1 MMIQRILL
9 NGGLL
14 LFFSKAGQQLLR
26 LLAALLICV
35 AMLVFTTRAAPFRRL
50 HHDYLSII
58 CNLALTCMYIGA
70 IYCRFFDS
78 VSAVLTT
85 SQVEDILGLA
95 SADPF
100 ASIML
105 VFFFLTFLCLL
116 LLLLQ
121 QATADVGVQILRCED
136 GTPPELTLQPGHR
149 WHGRVAQL
157 P

>member
-35 AMLVFTTRAAPFRRL
+35 AMLVFTTRTAPFWRL

-58 CNLALTCMYIGA
+58 CNLALTCVYTGA

-85 SQVEDILGLA
+85 SQVEDTQVEDILGLA

-100 ASIML
+100 ASIIL
-105 VFFFLTFLCLL
+105 VSFLLTFLCLL
-116 LLLLQ
+116 LLLQCSNLPTI
-121 QATADVGVQILRCED
+121 AFITASALIIII
-136 GTPPELTLQPGHR
+136 P
-149 WHGRVAQL
+149 
-157 P
+157 